1 MRNDKNELINK
12 LNENLVQSEKLL
24 NDFLDE
30 LFNKAHEK
38 DDLEALDKLISKY
51 KEELNKLRHKSS
63 IEEE

>member
-1 MRNDKNELINK
+1 MSNDKNELINN

-24 NDFLDE
+24 NDLLDE
-30 LFNKAHEK
+30 LSNKEYEK
-38 DDLEALDKLISKY
+38 DDLEALGKLMIKV

>member
-1 MRNDKNELINK
+1 MSNDKNELINN

-30 LFNKAHEK
+30 LSNKEYEK
-38 DDLEALDKLISKY
+38 DDLEALGKLMIKV

>member
-24 NDFLDE
+24 NDFLNE

>member
-1 MRNDKNELINK
+1 M
-12 LNENLVQSEKLL
+12 NENLVQSEKLL

-30 LFNKAHEK
+30 LSNKEYEK
-38 DDLEALDKLISKY
+38 DDLEALDKLMIKV

>member
-1 MRNDKNELINK
+1 MSNDKNELINN

-30 LFNKAHEK
+30 LSNKEYEK
-38 DDLEALDKLISKY
+38 DDLEALDKLMIKV